1 MCLFFTTFDTMDI
14 LVGLQ
19 VPYAMMIGW
28 EVFLEKEDIGY
39 KSLSVYLLFCF
50 IELRWSFD
58 E

>member
-39 KSLSVYLLFCF
+39 KSLSVYLLFCL